1 MLEELSAIALLG
13 IIVCQY
19 YLIRGCSNLNGTI
32 GQNGGVIHDQTA
44 RISELL
50 DELIQVV
57 VDVIPEPPKV
67 GAVAQPVNGLGDL
80 LGMFLNNRMNMAQT
94 DTNGD
99 TTEQIRQI
107 YANEDTQEVQ
117 TEDEPYQPRS

>member
-44 RISELL
+44 RISDLL

-57 VDVIPEPPKV
+57 VDVVPDPSSSNPI
-67 GAVAQPVNGLGDL
+67 AQTPNGIGDL
-80 LGMFLNNRMNMAQT
+80 LTMFLNNRMNMADT
-94 DTNGD
+94 DTHGD
-99 TTEQIRQI
+99 TTKQEWEI
-107 YANEDTQEVQ
+107 YKSEDTTQVKTEV
-117 TEDEPYQPRS
+117 

>member
-1 MLEELSAIALLG
+1 MLEELSALALLG

-44 RISELL
+44 RISDLL

-57 VDVIPEPPKV
+57 VDVVPEPSKE
-67 GAVAQPVNGLGDL
+67 GAVAQPVGGIGDL
-80 LGMFLNNRMNMAQT
+80 LALMVNNRMNMRQ
-94 DTNGD
+94 DTGEDSYRNPQ
-99 TTEQIRQI
+99 EQIRPL
-107 YANEDTQEVQ
+107 YESEDTQTQVT
-117 TEDEPYQPRS
+117 TEI